1 MLNSNINIALKV
13 RILQIK
19 KAPFHFGH
27 MEEVSEVFVMM
38 NIHTRV
44 QNPFNGIFF
53 FFMNDRRIFF
63 RCYS

>member
-19 KAPFHFGH
+19 KAPFRFGH

-38 NIHTRV
+38 NIYTRV
-44 QNPFNGIFF
+44 QNPLTVFIYLILFF
-53 FFMNDRRIFF
+53 
-63 RCYS
+63 S